1 MKQRLLAGLLAV
13 VLVLGLAPAAL
24 AAAPAEEEAAQVLA
38 ALDIMVGDESG
49 NLNLGATVTRAEFT
63 KLAVAASTSR
73 DAVGDTVSVKPYP
86 DVPQSHWA
94 APYIKAAV
102 DLGLVQG
109 DLHGNFNPGRSIT
122 LAEGVTIVLRLLG
135 YQDSD
140 FTGVWPSGQM
150 AQYRALKLNEGVTAG
165 QDSAMTRRDALYLF
179 YNLMITKNKEGSYYL
194 NVLEPTLSLVNA
206 AGELDRVAL
215 INSAMEGPVVAAAGW
230 QSSVPFDAGSAT
242 VYRNGAKSSLAA
254 VQNQDVV
261 YWSESMHTLWA
272 YSDKITGTYEAASP
286 SVTSPTSVTVAG
298 KSYTIETTS
307 AAYALSDLGGYQIG
321 DSVTL
326 LLGRSGGVAAVGE
339 AVATDNLIYGV
350 VTKVESTS
358 YDDGK
363 GGTYNA
369 RTVTVA
375 GTDGGS
381 YRYQTDN
388 KSLDEGDLVRVNTD
402 GDTIEVKR
410 LTTSTLTGKM
420 SNDGTKLGTYPL
432 ADDVQILD
440 TYESCT
446 PIRIYPDRLKGVKFD
461 GNMVRFYALNAQG
474 EISHLILNDVTGD
487 LHQYG
492 VITSVE
498 ELDLGTMMGIS
509 SSYTYDVGGQK
520 LTFGSTNA
528 IYNLKV
534 GPCQIKMEGPN
545 AVERLYNLSERK
557 LDSVSGSTAVG
568 TNNQKYT
575 LSDNVAVYVYEGGSI
590 SSPAWPASAEGT
602 TPSPAGT
609 TRTRAPAGASA
620 SSSPADQHKNQTEPP
635 RSKWLRGGLF
645 LQHQG
650 HAPAYRSPQGAG
662 GHVGG
667 GGDMPPQAAPAGVA
681 ADIPVSHPAGF
692 LKHIVR
698 RHASAEGVLLQNKNR
713 LLKKAGVRRFDH
725 DDLPG
730 HTFHQPGHILSC
742 FLPVWPLFRIPIPAA
757 GKNCRS
763 YPPVC
768 RRTLLPGMEAKA

>member
-326 LLGRSGGVAAVGE
+326 LLGIQHLRASADMARSIVPDIREVRLPEAIMELLDRVYGFVDAHRDRELLRIGKDGIIDDQERPIFDAIVAE
-339 AVATDNLIYGV
+339 L
-350 VTKVESTS
+350 
-358 YDDGK
+358 
-363 GGTYNA
+363 
-369 RTVTVA
+369 
-375 GTDGGS
+375 
-381 YRYQTDN
+381 
-388 KSLDEGDLVRVNTD
+388 GDLVEAAMAVRYAKQ
-402 GDTIEVKR
+402 GHLE
-410 LTTSTLTGKM
+410 
-420 SNDGTKLGTYPL
+420 
-432 ADDVQILD
+432 
-440 TYESCT
+440 E
-446 PIRIYPDRLKGVKFD
+446 GVK
-461 GNMVRFYALNAQG
+461 
-474 EISHLILNDVTGD
+474 
-487 LHQYG
+487 
-492 VITSVE
+492 
-498 ELDLGTMMGIS
+498 
-509 SSYTYDVGGQK
+509 
-520 LTFGSTNA
+520 
-528 IYNLKV
+528 
-534 GPCQIKMEGPN
+534 
-545 AVERLYNLSERK
+545 
-557 LDSVSGSTAVG
+557 
-568 TNNQKYT
+568 
-575 LSDNVAVYVYEGGSI
+575 
-590 SSPAWPASAEGT
+590 
-602 TPSPAGT
+602 
-609 TRTRAPAGASA
+609 
-620 SSSPADQHKNQTEPP
+620 
-635 RSKWLRGGLF
+635 
-645 LQHQG
+645 
-650 HAPAYRSPQGAG
+650 
-662 GHVGG
+662 
-667 GGDMPPQAAPAGVA
+667 
-681 ADIPVSHPAGF
+681 
-692 LKHIVR
+692 
-698 RHASAEGVLLQNKNR
+698 
-713 LLKKAGVRRFDH
+713 
-725 DDLPG
+725 
-730 HTFHQPGHILSC
+730 
-742 FLPVWPLFRIPIPAA
+742 
-757 GKNCRS
+757 
-763 YPPVC
+763 
-768 RRTLLPGMEAKA
+768 

>member
-1 MKQRLLAGLLAV
+1 M
-13 VLVLGLAPAAL
+13 
-24 AAAPAEEEAAQVLA
+24 LA

-73 DAVGDTVSVKPYP
+73 DAVGDTVSVQALPRRASEP
-86 DVPQSHWA
+86 
-94 APYIKAAV
+94 
-102 DLGLVQG
+102 LGRSLYQGGGGSGAGAQG

-363 GGTYNA
+363 GGHLQ
-369 RTVTVA
+369 RPHRHR
-375 GTDGGS
+375 GR
-381 YRYQTDN
+381 YR
-388 KSLDEGDLVRVNTD
+388 R
-402 GDTIEVKR
+402 R
-410 LTTSTLTGKM
+410 LL
-420 SNDGTKLGTYPL
+420 P
-432 ADDVQILD
+432 
-440 TYESCT
+440 
-446 PIRIYPDRLKGVKFD
+446 
-461 GNMVRFYALNAQG
+461 
-474 EISHLILNDVTGD
+474 
-487 LHQYG
+487 
-492 VITSVE
+492 
-498 ELDLGTMMGIS
+498 
-509 SSYTYDVGGQK
+509 
-520 LTFGSTNA
+520 
-528 IYNLKV
+528 
-534 GPCQIKMEGPN
+534 
-545 AVERLYNLSERK
+545 
-557 LDSVSGSTAVG
+557 
-568 TNNQKYT
+568 
-575 LSDNVAVYVYEGGSI
+575 LSD
-590 SSPAWPASAEGT
+590 
-602 TPSPAGT
+602 
-609 TRTRAPAGASA
+609 R
-620 SSSPADQHKNQTEPP
+620 Q
-635 RSKWLRGGLF
+635 
-645 LQHQG
+645 
-650 HAPAYRSPQGAG
+650 
-662 GHVGG
+662 
-667 GGDMPPQAAPAGVA
+667 
-681 ADIPVSHPAGF
+681 
-692 LKHIVR
+692 
-698 RHASAEGVLLQNKNR
+698 
-713 LLKKAGVRRFDH
+713 
-725 DDLPG
+725 
-730 HTFHQPGHILSC
+730 
-742 FLPVWPLFRIPIPAA
+742 
-757 GKNCRS
+757 
-763 YPPVC
+763 
-768 RRTLLPGMEAKA
+768 

>member
-339 AVATDNLIYGV
+339 AVAADNLIYGV

-520 LTFGSTNA
+520 LTFGSTNV

-575 LSDNVAVYVYEGGSI
+575 LSDNVAVYVYEGGEYQLSSLARI
-590 SSPAWPASAEGT
+590 S
-602 TPSPAGT
+602 
-609 TRTRAPAGASA
+609 
-620 SSSPADQHKNQTEPP
+620 
-635 RSKWLRGGLF
+635 GGNYSLT
-645 LQHQG
+645 G
-650 HAPAYRSPQGAG
+650 WYDKDESAG
-662 GHVGG
+662 G
-667 GGDMPPQAAPAGVA
+667 
-681 ADIPVSHPAGF
+681 
-692 LKHIVR
+692 
-698 RHASAEGVLLQNKNR
+698 
-713 LLKKAGVRRFDH
+713 
-725 DDLPG
+725 
-730 HTFHQPGHILSC
+730 
-742 FLPVWPLFRIPIPAA
+742 RIRVIIA
-757 GKNCRS
+757 R
-763 YPPVC
+763 
-768 RRTLLPGMEAKA
+768 

>member
-242 VYRNGAKSSLAA
+242 VYRNGSKSSLAA

-286 SVTSPTSVTVAG
+286 SVTNPTSVTVAG

-326 LLGRSGGVAAVGE
+326 LLGRSGGRQPHLRRRHQGGE
-339 AVATDNLIYGV
+339 HLLRRR
-350 VTKVESTS
+350 
-358 YDDGK
+358 K
-363 GGTYNA
+363 GRHLQRPHRHRG
-369 RTVTVA
+369 R
-375 GTDGGS
+375 
-381 YRYQTDN
+381 YR
-388 KSLDEGDLVRVNTD
+388 R
-402 GDTIEVKR
+402 R
-410 LTTSTLTGKM
+410 LL
-420 SNDGTKLGTYPL
+420 P
-432 ADDVQILD
+432 
-440 TYESCT
+440 
-446 PIRIYPDRLKGVKFD
+446 
-461 GNMVRFYALNAQG
+461 
-474 EISHLILNDVTGD
+474 
-487 LHQYG
+487 
-492 VITSVE
+492 
-498 ELDLGTMMGIS
+498 
-509 SSYTYDVGGQK
+509 
-520 LTFGSTNA
+520 
-528 IYNLKV
+528 
-534 GPCQIKMEGPN
+534 
-545 AVERLYNLSERK
+545 
-557 LDSVSGSTAVG
+557 
-568 TNNQKYT
+568 
-575 LSDNVAVYVYEGGSI
+575 LSD
-590 SSPAWPASAEGT
+590 
-602 TPSPAGT
+602 
-609 TRTRAPAGASA
+609 R
-620 SSSPADQHKNQTEPP
+620 Q
-635 RSKWLRGGLF
+635 
-645 LQHQG
+645 
-650 HAPAYRSPQGAG
+650 
-662 GHVGG
+662 
-667 GGDMPPQAAPAGVA
+667 
-681 ADIPVSHPAGF
+681 
-692 LKHIVR
+692 
-698 RHASAEGVLLQNKNR
+698 
-713 LLKKAGVRRFDH
+713 
-725 DDLPG
+725 
-730 HTFHQPGHILSC
+730 
-742 FLPVWPLFRIPIPAA
+742 
-757 GKNCRS
+757 
-763 YPPVC
+763 
-768 RRTLLPGMEAKA
+768 